1 MKPFTDLELDIMK
14 VLWDLGGGT
23 AREVHEALRGTRPL
37 AYTTVL
43 TVLGILVEKGHLQ
56 RRKEGR
62 AYRFIPRASRQKAL
76 SHMLDE
82 FLRKAFDGSA
92 LRLVYGL
99 VEEKKLTRKDLKEIE
114 RYLEKVP

>member
-1 MKPFTDLELDIMK
+1 MKPLTDLELAIMQ

-23 AREVHEALRGTRPL
+23 AREVHEALRPTRPL

-43 TVLGILVEKGHLQ
+43 TVLGILVEKGHLR

-62 AYRFIPRASRQKAL
+62 AYRFLPRSSRQKTL
-76 SHMLDE
+76 SSMLDE
-82 FLRKAFDGSA
+82 FLKKAFDGSA

-99 VEEKKLTRKDLKEIE
+99 VEEKKISREDLEEIE
-114 RYLEKVP
+114 RMLERKP